1 MASFA
6 VLLLAMV
13 SVMLL
18 SLMFYQNYAVYV
30 TSEAFDS
37 FRSQLVE
44 KNGLAQIVKE
54 SVLAIHET
62 AVTNSSNSLQT
73 EITNRLGSMTFSS
86 GVAVALN
93 TPVAS
98 LPGHTFFPA
107 GTAPVASNAA
117 CFSISPRGV
126 GGMGNLLTSLVMLGP
141 VADLGRLTV
150 TFNRTVSG
158 SAAETRTYT
167 VNADLWSVPITNVN
181 MVAYGLPASGQTP
194 SAAPSLASGFFSAG
208 VSRLVCTS
216 NNPSNDPTAYPDLY
230 VPNTPEQLPYQF
242 RNVVSFSWNAYEYVW
257 SSNYQNAL
265 LSAAGSSNTFDFS
278 ASSNP
283 AIPGVTYSGGTLTIT
298 LASATSP
305 TLAVV
310 DSLGGGNVVV
320 NGSGTS
326 GAAFVLLLRNTAGG
340 AGKTN
345 VSFSGNNS
353 RPVLLFAENCAV
365 SFSGSPQFQGGL
377 LIDPNCTITGTVTW
391 FGHFS
396 FYSLASPFPNFHLTL
411 VDNAAVK
418 TALAPLAPRILL
430 VSSTAIR

>member
-6 VLLLAMV
+6 VLLVAMV

-30 TSEAFDS
+30 TSQAFDS

-54 SVLAIHET
+54 SVLAIRET
-62 AVTNSSNSLQT
+62 AVTNSGSSLQT
-73 EITNRLGSMTFSS
+73 EINNRLGSMTFSS
-86 GVAVALN
+86 GVAVTLN

-98 LPGHTFFPA
+98 VPAHTFYPA
-107 GTAPVASNAA
+107 GTAPVATNASY
-117 CFSISPRGV
+117 FSVSPRGV
-126 GGMGNLLTSLVMLGP
+126 SGMGNLLSSIVMLGP
-141 VADLGRLTV
+141 VADLGRVTA

-167 VNADLWSVPITNVN
+167 VNADLWSVPLTNVN

-194 SAAPSLASGFFSAG
+194 AAAPTLASGFFSAG

-216 NNPSNDPTAYPDLY
+216 NNPSNDSTAYPDLY

-242 RNVVSFSWNAYEYVW
+242 RNAVSFSWNAYEYVW

-265 LSAAGSSNTFDFS
+265 LSAAGSGNTFDFS
-278 ASSNP
+278 SGSNP
-283 AIPGVTYSGGTLTIT
+283 AIPGVAYSAGTVTIT
-298 LASATSP
+298 LASVTSQ

-310 DSLGGGNVVV
+310 DSLGGGNVVI

-326 GAAFVLLLRNTAGG
+326 GSAFVLLLRNTAGG

-345 VSFSGNNS
+345 VTFSGNNS
-353 RPVLLFAENCAV
+353 RPVLILSENCAL

-377 LIDPNCTITGTVTW
+377 LVDPNCTVTGTVTW
-391 FGHFS
+391 FGHIS
-396 FYSLASPFPNFHLTL
+396 FYALASPFPTFNLTL
-411 VDNAAVK
+411 ADSATVK
-418 TALAPLAPRILL
+418 AALAPLSPRILL
-430 VSSTAIR
+430 VSATATR